1 MYSGCDGEFG
11 TCSLTDFSASTWQPA
26 TQEYLLIDTVCT
38 CTDDYLGANCTIPCP
53 CAKGGFGKGTCA
65 VDLAKLELD
74 EYPDEELGICLCQDG
89 YVGSDCTIPCPA
101 CVADQGTCQPP
112 IGYEDGVG
120 QTLVELS
127 ATFTGSTLALKIFE
141 GEFIFIFVWGN
152 GLTAL
157 VFCSQ
162 PPSTG
167 RARATHPWRTCSA
180 GSGTPETTAR
190 YLAGRA
196 IWARASR
203 TVRAS
208 VSRGIRDGGARTNA
222 TAPGSSY
229 FPNLTRPT
237 PTRTLITCRWCQVT
251 PITTRAACLTCTS
264 STGFRRHLRT
274 IRGRIAR
281 ADTGETRF
289 PTKLNRY
296 RLTSC
301 RSMPKTVKGTPGRSA
316 TFRVIRA

>member
-1 MYSGCDGEFG
+1 MG
-11 TCSLTDFSASTWQPA
+11 TSDPTARYRARRAWRIKARVSHRLDMRTASDRHSWSSARRSPARRWLSRFS
-26 TQEYLLIDTVCT
+26 
-38 CTDDYLGANCTIPCP
+38 
-53 CAKGGFGKGTCA
+53 K
-65 VDLAKLELD
+65 
-74 EYPDEELGICLCQDG
+74 
-89 YVGSDCTIPCPA
+89 
-101 CVADQGTCQPP
+101 
-112 IGYEDGVG
+112 
-120 QTLVELS
+120 
-127 ATFTGSTLALKIFE
+127 
-141 GEFIFIFVWGN
+141 
-152 GLTAL
+152 
-157 VFCSQ
+157 